1 MGLFVL
7 KSSNSTLDKAKA
19 ALANL
24 ELDVKTFHQCSDRVT
39 TYAIPYL
46 KELIKKLELERDL
59 NTLPDRNIAPADRRI
74 SSMSFER

>member
-7 KSSNSTLDKAKA
+7 KNSDSTLDKAKA

-24 ELDVKTFHQCSDRVT
+24 ELDVKTLNQGSYLVT
-39 TYAIPYL
+39 DFAIPYL
-46 KELIKKLELERDL
+46 KEVIADLEKDL
-59 NTLPDRNIAPADRRI
+59 NTLPKRKIKPADRRI